1 MSKQSIINKFN
12 ELNQLT
18 VFQAIN
24 NDKIIQKLKS
34 KNNKDAGQIINV
46 LIRHSEDNSLSGD
59 IWQNYLEY
67 LILTAENIFSLSC
80 EKYKLSKDMGLYK
93 AAIHDL
99 KILKRLLNLSVIDI
113 FKDYPGNLYS
123 LGSNYQPVTEA
134 KNTYQEP
141 MELFN
146 GSPEEIIER
155 LNNYF
160 YIHGAGL
167 LNQYRA
173 FSWDSQD
180 NLIPVNNPDS
190 INFND
195 LIGYESQQKKL
206 INNTESFINGQT
218 AYNVLLYGES
228 GTGKS
233 SSVKATLN
241 KFASQGL
248 RLIEI
253 NSDQIKELPGMLDYL
268 NRRGSYFIIFMDD
281 LSFEEFETEYKHL
294 KAIMEG
300 GIEARP
306 KNVLFYATSNRRHLI
321 QEKWES
327 REEIHQNDM
336 INERLSLSERFGLTI
351 LFNSPDQEEYL
362 EIVKGLASQKNLKI
376 KEAVLE
382 EKALKWQ
389 MWHNGQSGRTARQ
402 FIDSLSY

>member
-1 MSKQSIINKFN
+1 MSKQINDKFK
-12 ELNQLT
+12 ELDQLT
-18 VFQAIN
+18 VFHSIN

-34 KNNKDAGQIINV
+34 PTGQDGGQTINALIEHSENNCLSGDLWQNYLKDLIITDENIFT
-46 LIRHSEDNSLSGD
+46 LSCEKYMISEDNSLY
-59 IWQNYLEY
+59 Q
-67 LILTAENIFSLSC
+67 
-80 EKYKLSKDMGLYK
+80 
-93 AAIHDL
+93 AAAHDL
-99 KILKRLLNLSVIDI
+99 KILKRLLSLSVIDI

-123 LGSNYQPVTEA
+123 LGSNYKPVKNA
-134 KNTYQEP
+134 GKNTYRKSL
-141 MELFN
+141 ELLN
-146 GSPEEIIER
+146 SSLEEIINY
-155 LNNYF
+155 LNKYF
-160 YIHGAGL
+160 YEHGAGL

-173 FSWDSQD
+173 FSWDSRD
-180 NLIPVNNPDS
+180 NLVPVNNPDS
-190 INFND
+190 INFNN

-206 INNTESFINGQT
+206 IANTANFINGQK

-233 SSVKATLN
+233 SSVKAALN
-241 KFASQGL
+241 KFAGQGL

-253 NSDQIKELPGMLDYL
+253 NSDQIKELPGILDYL
-268 NRRGSYFIIFMDD
+268 SQRGSYFIIFMDD

-362 EIVKGLASQKNLKI
+362 EIVKGLASQKELEI
-376 KEAVLE
+376 DDAVLE

-402 FIDSLSY
+402 FIDSL

>member
-1 MSKQSIINKFN
+1 MSKQPIIDKFN
-12 ELNQLT
+12 ELDQLT
-18 VFQAIN
+18 VFHSIN
-24 NDKIIQKLKS
+24 KDEIIQKFKS
-34 KNNKDAGQIINV
+34 QSTQGAGQIIKA
-46 LIRHSEDNSLSGD
+46 LIEHSENNSLSGD
-59 IWQNYLEY
+59 LWQNYLGD
-67 LILTAENIFSLSC
+67 LILTDENIFTLSC
-80 EKYKLSKDMGLYK
+80 EKFMISEDKSLYQT
-93 AAIHDL
+93 AVHDL
-99 KILKRLLNLSVIDI
+99 KILKRLLSLSVIDI

-123 LGSNYQPVTEA
+123 LGSNYQPVEEA
-134 KNTYQEP
+134 NKNTYQKP
-141 MELFN
+141 MELFT
-146 GSPEEIIER
+146 GSLEETIYQ
-155 LNNYF
+155 LNKYF
-160 YIHGAGL
+160 YEHGSGL

-173 FSWDSQD
+173 FSWESEN
-180 NLIPVNNPDS
+180 NLVPVNNPDS

-195 LIGYESQQKKL
+195 LIGYENQQKKL
-206 INNTESFINGQT
+206 IDNTESFINGQT

-233 SSVKATLN
+233 SSVKAALN

-268 NRRGSYFIIFMDD
+268 SQRGIYFIIFMDD

-306 KNVLFYATSNRRHLI
+306 KNVLFYATSNRRHLV

-376 KEAVLE
+376 DEAVLE

-402 FIDSLSY
+402 FIDSF

>member
-1 MSKQSIINKFN
+1 MSKQNNINKFN
-12 ELNQLT
+12 ELGQLT
-18 VFQAIN
+18 VFHSIN
-24 NDKIIQKLKS
+24 NDEIIQGLKS
-34 KNNKDAGQIINV
+34 QDNQNAGQINQI
-46 LIRHSEDNSLSGD
+46 LIRHSENNCLGGD
-59 IWQNYLEY
+59 IWQNYLKD
-67 LILTAENIFSLSC
+67 LILADENIFTLSC
-80 EKYKLSKDMGLYK
+80 EKYMVSKDKSLYQ
-93 AAIHDL
+93 AAVHDL
-99 KILKRLLNLSVIDI
+99 KILKRLLSLSINDI

-123 LGSNYQPVTEA
+123 IGSDYKPIGNA
-134 KNTYQEP
+134 NDNTSRKAQK
-141 MELFN
+141 LLN
-146 GSPEEIIER
+146 GSPEEIIDQ
-155 LNNYF
+155 LNKYF
-160 YIHGAGL
+160 YNQGAGL

-173 FSWDSQD
+173 FSWDKY
-180 NLIPVNNPDS
+180 NCLVPVNNPDS
-190 INFND
+190 ISFRD

-233 SSVKATLN
+233 SSVKAALN
-241 KFASQGL
+241 KFTEQGL
-248 RLIEI
+248 RLLEI
-253 NSDQIKELPGMLDYL
+253 NSDQIKELPDMLDYL
-268 NRRGSYFIIFMDD
+268 SQRGIYFIIFMDD

-306 KNVLFYATSNRRHLI
+306 KNVLFYATSNRRHLV

-362 EIVKGLASQKNLKI
+362 EIVKGLADQKNLNI
-376 KEAVLE
+376 DEAVLE

-402 FIDSLSY
+402 FIDSL

>member
-1 MSKQSIINKFN
+1 MSKQINDKFK
-12 ELNQLT
+12 ELDQLT
-18 VFQAIN
+18 VFHSIN
-24 NDKIIQKLKS
+24 NDKVIQKFKS
-34 KNNKDAGQIINV
+34 DSIQSAGQINKM
-46 LIRHSEDNSLSGD
+46 LIEHSENNCLSGD
-59 IWQNYLEY
+59 IWQNYLKD
-67 LILTAENIFSLSC
+67 LIITDENIFTLSC
-80 EKYKLSKDMGLYK
+80 EKHMISEDNSLYQ
-93 AAIHDL
+93 AAAHDL
-99 KILKRLLNLSVIDI
+99 KILKRLLSLSVIDI

-123 LGSNYQPVTEA
+123 LGSNYKPVKNA
-134 KNTYQEP
+134 GKNTYRKP
-141 MELFN
+141 IELFN
-146 GSPEEIIER
+146 GSLEETISY
-155 LNNYF
+155 LNKYF
-160 YIHGAGL
+160 YEHGAGL

-173 FSWDSQD
+173 FNWDSRD
-180 NLIPVNNPDS
+180 NLVPVNNPDS
-190 INFND
+190 INFHD

-206 INNTESFINGQT
+206 IDNTVSFINGQT

-233 SSVKATLN
+233 SSVKAALN
-241 KFASQGL
+241 KFVSQGL

-253 NSDQIKELPGMLDYL
+253 NSDQIKELPGILDYL
-268 NRRGSYFIIFMDD
+268 SQRGSYFIIFMDD

-362 EIVKGLASQKNLKI
+362 EIVKGLASQKELEI
-376 KEAVLE
+376 DEAILE

-402 FIDSLSY
+402 FIDSL

>member
-1 MSKQSIINKFN
+1 MSKQINKNKFA
-12 ELNQLT
+12 ELSHLT
-18 VFQAIN
+18 VFHSIN

-34 KNNKDAGQIINV
+34 QTGQDGGQIINT
-46 LIRHSEDNSLSGD
+46 LIEHSENNCLNGD
-59 IWQNYLEY
+59 VWKNYLID
-67 LILTAENIFSLSC
+67 LILTDENIFTLSC
-80 EKYKLSKDMGLYK
+80 EKHMISKDKSLYQT
-93 AAIHDL
+93 AAHDL
-99 KILKRLLNLSVIDI
+99 KILKRLLSLSLIDI

-123 LGSNYQPVTEA
+123 LGSNYQPVEETNN
-134 KNTYQEP
+134 NTYQKP
-141 MELFN
+141 IELFN
-146 GSPEEIIER
+146 GSLEETISY
-155 LNNYF
+155 LNKY
-160 YIHGAGL
+160 YYEHGAGL

-173 FSWDSQD
+173 FSWDSKD
-180 NLIPVNNPDS
+180 NLVPVNNPDS
-190 INFND
+190 INFHD

-206 INNTESFINGQT
+206 IDNTASFINGQT

-253 NSDQIKELPGMLDYL
+253 NSDQIKELPGILDYL
-268 NRRGSYFIIFMDD
+268 SQRGSYFIIFMDD

-306 KNVLFYATSNRRHLI
+306 KNILFYATSNRRHLI

-362 EIVKGLASQKNLKI
+362 EIVKGLASQKELEI
-376 KEAVLE
+376 DDAVLE

-402 FIDSLSY
+402 FIDSL